1 MIEQIEEGF
10 YLKIFVWYN
19 KLNRTDEAKEISPNG
34 TCDEMSFF
42 TKKKKDGKQIRFI
55 SCFEAL
61 LLV

>member
-1 MIEQIEEGF
+1 M
-10 YLKIFVWYN
+10 K
-19 KLNRTDEAKEISPNG
+19 RTDEAKEISPNG

-61 LLV
+61 LFEKRKLDEVRQK